1 MNCVPQRVLMRD
13 IAFLAFTLHIDVI
26 FWVKERGNKI
36 FSWKHGLCNHLT
48 IWKYFMVQTTTFI
61 INQDQ
66 TKTILSFTIYILQ
79 TLQWGHFVFV
89 SLQAGGLRE
98 LAGWCKRTTVWMWI
112 NCQGNICKTL
122 KVSLVHHMCKIE
134 TTVKLTQSTREK
146 ASLRRSDKYAQNI
159 SKHQYQHQHQH

>member
-89 SLQAGGLRE
+89 SLQAGGLKE
-98 LAGWCKRTTVWMWI
+98 LAGWCEQITVRMWNTTYIWFRGIIQMFM
-112 NCQGNICKTL
+112 KTL
-122 KVSLVHHMCKIE
+122 IVKKSIRQIAKE
-134 TTVKLTQSTREK
+134 TFVK
-146 ASLRRSDKYAQNI
+146 
-159 SKHQYQHQHQH
+159 H